1 MFWLGL
7 TGQAARSS
15 LGTEMLQFGFGD
27 PGQPHEPMAM
37 FGSNI
42 LSRKKPPAMFD
53 DSALALG
60 QEESDTWGKPLKGG
74 GIVPKPEAGR

>member
-53 DSALALG
+53 DSALALE
-60 QEESDTWGKPLKGG
+60 QEGSDT
-74 GIVPKPEAGR
+74 